1 MHPPWDRVASQG
13 EKRQHYEAMRDE
25 ISRAKS
31 SAGIAH
37 KTARDFRHK
46 AEEAKTEKKVAEKKL
61 LHLTEKQK
69 ATEEQKKTGVW
80 SGAGGGSIIILYQT
94 WDIIGYPGGNRW
106 KGWWE
111 HEAVYGALMW
121 AVTLLFAW
129 FYKATRNE

>member
-46 AEEAKTEKKVAEKKL
+46 AEEATENKKVSDKKL

-69 ATEEQKKTGVW
+69 ALEETKKAGYW
-80 SGAGGGSIIILYQT
+80 SGAAAISITILYET
-94 WDIIGYPGGNRW
+94 WKVVGFPGGTRW
-106 KGWWE
+106 REWWE
-111 HEAVYGALMW
+111 HEAVYGVLMW
-121 AVTLLFAW
+121 GATITFGW
-129 FYKATRNE
+129 FYRATKP